1 MAFGLT
7 LVFAPALAR
16 QGFSLLAYSDQDRIA
31 SFGQE
36 AARYISL
43 AHAVLGGV
51 MFGWGVALAA
61 AVHSVFATG
70 HRAGW
75 NIVALSV
82 GAWFVPDT
90 SYSLLS
96 GYWQNAV
103 LNAVFLILFAV
114 PLSATRRVF
123 LAGEA

>member
-1 MAFGLT
+1 MHQSSSPPLFWTNWLLVTSAGVMVFGLT

-82 GAWFVPDT
+82 G
-90 SYSLLS
+90 LH
-96 GYWQNAV
+96 
-103 LNAVFLILFAV
+103 LIGTGKQ
-114 PLSATRRVF
+114 P
-123 LAGEA
+123 